1 MIRARSMRM
10 TKIENYP
17 ADKVEDAREALAK
30 AHARLVR
37 AALKAGQS
45 VPEAPALVVVATRF
59 RSRCRVCKMTVEG
72 FAPAS
77 HRCFAAHTSNDSWTT
92 VELVGLEIH
101 AERPALAGWE
111 FLACVEPLDGGNLIR
126 QVPGAAVVEGELTRW
141 RDRAIGCDHCRAAR
155 WRKETFILR
164 ADGSDPAIPAG
175 TYKQVGRNCISVFLG
190 GKSARSIVAALGWS
204 DVVRGAAGDED
215 EGEGWFGRA
224 RVVHAPLTFL
234 TWVACSIREDGWVSR
249 ATARAAADQG
259 ASRQATADH
268 ALYLLSEP
276 FGGGAALE
284 RWRED
289 RERCA
294 PTDAERGRAAAALE
308 WARTLAPTSDYE
320 CNLALVARQ
329 AALDPKHAGILASAV
344 AALNRALGHEMERRR
359 REAENA
365 ANPSRH
371 VGEIDQRIGL
381 DLLVERVVETAT
393 EFGALNIIIAR
404 DARNNLFVWRTGAI
418 GAEPGER
425 LRLRAT
431 VKKHTEFRGQ
441 VQTELTRGSVLERI
455 TGPASTFK
463 ATPSAPPSD
472 KPAKARK
479 AKRPRAQADSVMA
492 A

>member
-1 MIRARSMRM
+1 
-10 TKIENYP
+10 
-17 ADKVEDAREALAK
+17 
-30 AHARLVR
+30 
-37 AALKAGQS
+37 
-45 VPEAPALVVVATRF
+45 VV
-59 RSRCRVCKMTVEG
+59 RSRE
-72 FAPAS
+72 
-77 HRCFAAHTSNDSWTT
+77 
-92 VELVGLEIH
+92 
-101 AERPALAGWE
+101 
-111 FLACVEPLDGGNLIR
+111 
-126 QVPGAAVVEGELTRW
+126 
-141 RDRAIGCDHCRAAR
+141 
-155 WRKETFILR
+155 
-164 ADGSDPAIPAG
+164 
-175 TYKQVGRNCISVFLG
+175 
-190 GKSARSIVAALGWS
+190 
-204 DVVRGAAGDED
+204 
-215 EGEGWFGRA
+215 GRA
-224 RVVHAPLTFL
+224 RTAHVPDVGRVLDPRGRLGLQGHGPRRGRSGRQPAGHRGP
-234 TWVACSIREDGWVSR
+234 R
-249 ATARAAADQG
+249 ALPPVRAV
-259 ASRQATADH
+259 RC
-268 ALYLLSEP
+268 
-276 FGGGAALE
+276 GAALE